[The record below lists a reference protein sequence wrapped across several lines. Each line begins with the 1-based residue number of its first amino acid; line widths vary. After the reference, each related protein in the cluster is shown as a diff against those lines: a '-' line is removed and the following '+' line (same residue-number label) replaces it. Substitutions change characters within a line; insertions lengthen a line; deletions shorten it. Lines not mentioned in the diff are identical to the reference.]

1 MVIKILK
8 AAGVYE
14 GIRYNTRKIEKDKAE
29 LTKTE
34 NFGALEALGTLR
46 PEDYIR
52 YLELIS
58 AQNTRIKLP
67 QFHAV
72 LSAKG
77 KSFSKSQLTRVAGDW
92 MKAMGYGDQPYLI
105 IFHKDTQNNHVHIV
119 STRINKEGK
128 KISSAYEK
136 IRAVRELNKLIG
148 LNEKLKAQTDLEK
161 ALSYN
166 FSTIPQF
173 MMLLEQQGYILQE
186 KSDGLYLVKY
196 GKRLCSVKSTL
207 IQARIKER
215 QTDKKRIAQLRM
227 VFEKYRHQYS
237 SKLVPLTVPLPGGR
251 TTEVPGKYTSDLA
264 VFLREKFGVEL
275 FFHSSEGKPV
285 YGYSIIDHTA
295 KQVLKGSEVMH
306 RDLLLEP
313 VQLLSEKMQ
322 TEYLNNAEMLSD
334 PDLTD
339 TPEDFYE
346 PEDGGTDFEEIS
358 EDLPEYIHPTPD
370 VNISISDD
378 IDDEA
383 INGRN
388 RRKKKKARTNTR

>member
-14 GIRYNTRKIEKDKAE
+14 GIRYNTRKIENDKAE
-29 LTKTE
+29 LMKTE
-34 NFGALEALGTLR
+34 NFGALNALGTLR

-58 AQNTRIKLP
+58 AQNTRIRLP

-77 KSFSKSQLTRVAGDW
+77 KSFSKTQLTNVAAEW
-92 MKAMGYGDQPYLI
+92 MKTMGYGEQPYLI
-105 IFHKDTQNNHVHIV
+105 IYHKDTQNNHVHIV

-128 KISSAYEK
+128 KINSAYEK

-148 LNEKLKAQTDLEK
+148 LNEKLKAKTDLEK
-161 ALSYN
+161 ALGYN
-166 FSTIPQF
+166 FSTTAQF
-173 MMLLEQQGYILQE
+173 RMLLEAQGYILQE
-186 KSDGLYLVKY
+186 KPDGLYLVKY
-196 GKRLCSVKSTL
+196 GKRLCSVKSAQ
-207 IQARIKER
+207 IQTRIQER

-227 VFEKYRHQYS
+227 LFEKYRYQYS
-237 SKLVPLTVPLPGGR
+237 SKLVQLTVPLPGGR
-251 TTEVPGKYTSDLA
+251 STEVPGKYTSDLA
-264 VFLREKFGVEL
+264 VFLKEKFGIEL

-285 YGYSIIDHTA
+285 YGYSIIDHSA

-306 RDLLLEP
+306 RDVLLEP
-313 VQLLSEKMQ
+313 VQLLSEKLQ
-322 TEYLNNAEMLSD
+322 TEYLSNSEMLTD
-334 PDLTD
+334 PDVTD
-339 TPEDFYE
+339 IQEDFYE
-346 PEDGGTDFEEIS
+346 TEGNSNDFEEIS

-370 VNISISDD
+370 VNVSISDD

-388 RRKKKKARTNTR
+388 RRKKKKSRTNTR

>member
-14 GIRYNTRKIEKDKAE
+14 GIRYNTRKIENDKAE
-29 LTKTE
+29 LMKTE
-34 NFGALEALGTLR
+34 NFGALNALGALR

-58 AQNTRIKLP
+58 AQNTRIRLP

-77 KSFSKSQLTRVAGDW
+77 RSFSKTQLTKVAGEW
-92 MKAMGYGDQPYLI
+92 MKSMGYGEQPYLI
-105 IFHKDTQNNHVHIV
+105 IYHKDTQNNHVHIV

-128 KISSAYEK
+128 KICSVYEK

-148 LNEKLKAQTDLEK
+148 LNEKLKAKTDLEK
-161 ALSYN
+161 ALGYN
-166 FSTIPQF
+166 FSTTSQF
-173 MMLLEQQGYILQE
+173 MMLLEAQGYVLQE
-186 KSDGLYLVKY
+186 TPEVLYLVKY
-196 GKRLCSVKSTL
+196 GKRLCSLKSAQ
-207 IQARIKER
+207 IQTRIKER
-215 QTDKKRIAQLRM
+215 QVDQKRIAQLRL

-237 SKLVPLTVPLPGGR
+237 SKLVPLTAPLPGGR
-251 TTEVPGKYTSDLA
+251 TIEVPGKYTSDLA
-264 VFLREKFGVEL
+264 IFLREKFGVEL

-285 YGYSIIDHTA
+285 YGYSIIDHSE
-295 KQVLKGSEVMH
+295 KQVLKGSEVMR
-306 RDLLLEP
+306 RDVLLEP
-313 VQLLSEKMQ
+313 VPLLSEKLQ
-322 TEYLNNAEMLSD
+322 TEYLNNSETLAS
-334 PDLTD
+334 PDVTD

-346 PEDGGTDFEEIS
+346 HEDSGNDFEEIS
-358 EDLPEYIHPTPD
+358 EELREYIPHTPD
-370 VNISISDD
+370 VNVSISDD

>member
-14 GIRYNTRKIEKDKAE
+14 GIRYNTRKIESDKAE
-29 LTKTE
+29 LMKTE
-34 NFGALEALGTLR
+34 NFGALNALGTLR

-58 AQNTRIKLP
+58 AQNTRIRLP

-77 KSFSKSQLTRVAGDW
+77 KSFSKTQLTKVAGEW
-92 MKAMGYGDQPYLI
+92 MKAMGYGEQPYLI
-105 IFHKDTQNNHVHIV
+105 IYHKDTQNNHVHIV

-148 LNEKLKAQTDLEK
+148 LNEKLKAKTDLEK
-161 ALSYN
+161 ALGYN
-166 FSTIPQF
+166 FSTTAQF
-173 MMLLEQQGYILQE
+173 MMLLEAQGYILQE
-186 KSDGLYLVKY
+186 KPDGLYLVKY
-196 GKRLCSVKSTL
+196 GKRLCSVKSSQ

-215 QTDKKRIAQLRM
+215 QTDQKRIAQLRM
-227 VFEKYRHQYS
+227 VFEKYRHHYS
-237 SKLVPLTVPLPGGR
+237 SKLVPMTVPLPGGR
-251 TTEVPGKYTSDLA
+251 STEVTGKYTSDLA

-285 YGYSIIDHTA
+285 YGYSIIDHSA

-306 RDLLLEP
+306 RDVLLEP
-313 VQLLSEKMQ
+313 VRLLSEKLQ
-322 TEYLNNAEMLSD
+322 TEYLNNSETLAD
-334 PDLTD
+334 IDDID
-339 TPEDFYE
+339 TQEDYHE
-346 PEDGGTDFEEIS
+346 PEEGSNHFEEIP